1 MFAEFIDPAG
11 NGGVGVAFTDRLG
24 GVSEG
29 ALGRLNLGRSDLDE
43 IDHLRTNMSR
53 VRQAAGITP
62 IVAVHQIH
70 GTAVHLADDDGRD
83 WSSDGWIGNG
93 APGVARLPV
102 ADAIVSTTPGL
113 AVRSRVADCV
123 PVILA
128 DPARRIVAGAHAGRV
143 GLLEGVLP
151 AAVAAMGDAGARR
164 ITAWIGP
171 HICGDCYEVPAQMAA
186 DAAERIPECAAV
198 TSWGSPAIDLG
209 AGAEAQLEHL
219 GVEVHR
225 ADPCTLTST
234 SLFSHR
240 GDGPGAGRQIGLVW
254 LAE

>member
-113 AVRSRVADCV
+113 AVMIRVADCV

-128 DPARRIVAGAHAGRV
+128 DPARRIVAGAGRDNNYATS
-143 GLLEGVLP
+143 GEYWYTSDDYEILH
-151 AAVAAMGDAGARR
+151 R
-164 ITAWIGP
+164 IR
-171 HICGDCYEVPAQMAA
+171 EK
-186 DAAERIPECAAV
+186 
-198 TSWGSPAIDLG
+198 
-209 AGAEAQLEHL
+209 
-219 GVEVHR
+219 
-225 ADPCTLTST
+225 
-234 SLFSHR
+234 
-240 GDGPGAGRQIGLVW
+240 
-254 LAE
+254 

>member
-1 MFAEFIDPAG
+1 
-11 NGGVGVAFTDRLG
+11 
-24 GVSEG
+24 
-29 ALGRLNLGRSDLDE
+29 
-43 IDHLRTNMSR
+43 
-53 VRQAAGITP
+53 
-62 IVAVHQIH
+62 
-70 GTAVHLADDDGRD
+70 
-83 WSSDGWIGNG
+83 
-93 APGVARLPV
+93 
-102 ADAIVSTTPGL
+102 
-113 AVRSRVADCV
+113 
-123 PVILA
+123 
-128 DPARRIVAGAHAGRV
+128 
-143 GLLEGVLP
+143 
-151 AAVAAMGDAGARR
+151 MGDAGARR